1 MEEKIFPRPAV
12 AEELQ
17 KNYIEA
23 RLHTDRDGQPYEHN
37 VELQLKF
44 AKSRANPIFVIIDTK
59 TGEPLRKKSG
69 LLTEEAFLLLLRG
82 PIN

>member
-12 AEELQ
+12 ADEL
-17 KNYIEA
+17 KNHFIEA

-59 TGEPLRKKSG
+59 TGEPLRKKAG
-69 LLTEEAFLLLLRG
+69 LMTEEAFLQLLRG
-82 PIN
+82 PID

>member
-17 KNYIEA
+17 KNFIEA
-23 RLHTDRDGQPYEHN
+23 RLHTDRPGAVYEAN
-37 VELQLKF
+37 IERQLKLT
-44 AKSRANPIFVIIDTK
+44 KSRALPIYVIIDPK
-59 TGEPLRKKSG
+59 TGEPLRKKAG
-69 LLTEEAFLLLLRG
+69 LMTEETLLQFLRG